1 MSEGFQT
8 DLSGD
13 AMFTF
18 LLPLV
23 MFPFVASPAV
33 SNPMPQPNS
42 SGNAQIPPQ
51 QVPQRTWM
59 LLRLKCRV

>member
-1 MSEGFQT
+1 
-8 DLSGD
+8 
-13 AMFTF
+13 MFTF